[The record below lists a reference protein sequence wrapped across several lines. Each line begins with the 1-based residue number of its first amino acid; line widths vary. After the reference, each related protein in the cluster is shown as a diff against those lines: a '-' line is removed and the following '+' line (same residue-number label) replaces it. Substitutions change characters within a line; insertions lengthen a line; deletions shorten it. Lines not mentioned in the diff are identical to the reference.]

1 MTMNLKATMNKSMN
15 ADETLDCY
23 GLLCPMP
30 IFKTAEKMKE
40 LQPGQVL
47 EIIATDAGMKADIKA
62 WCETTGNEL
71 LGLEESD
78 GEYKAYVKKASKT
91 G

>member
-47 EIIATDAGMKADIKA
+47 EIIATDGGMKADIKA